1 MILVAIFIAVMIGI
15 IDYLLVYRETVKNDK
30 LRQEMGE
37 PKYGTSTYIIMNCN
51 VAVLGIIL
59 VLDSVAM
66 RFFPPAFTGNFFIF
80 AGIVAIAYVLV
91 RLLEVAF
98 IIMFKHAVYARTTHK
113 QKEYDKMK
121 KQLENMQ
128 KQQES
133 QNETDNSSK

>member
-1 MILVAIFIAVMIGI
+1 MILVAIYIAVLIGI

-30 LRQEMGE
+30 LRQKMGE

-51 VAVLGIIL
+51 LAVLTIIS
-59 VLDSVAM
+59 VLDSIAILI
-66 RFFPPAFTGNFFIF
+66 FNPTFTGSLFVF
-80 AGIVAIAYVLV
+80 AGTVAIAYVLV

-98 IIMFKHAVYARTTHK
+98 IIMFKHAVYARTTRK